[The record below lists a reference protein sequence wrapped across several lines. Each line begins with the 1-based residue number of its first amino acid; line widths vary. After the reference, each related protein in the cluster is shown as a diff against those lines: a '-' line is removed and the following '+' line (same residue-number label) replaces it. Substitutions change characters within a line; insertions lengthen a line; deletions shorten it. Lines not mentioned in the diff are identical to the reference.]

1 MFILI
6 LSLLDTALKLWLS
19 KEKTKY
25 IDKKIELQAAYYAE
39 WNKPIEQ
46 RSDAVLDNIMF
57 ELKNLAVA
65 FNSAVAKEQM
75 QYELDGYAGHNED

>member
-1 MFILI
+1 VFILI

-25 IDKKIELQAAYYAE
+25 IDKKMELQAAYYAE
-39 WNKPIEQ
+39 WNKPLDQ

-57 ELKNLAVA
+57 ELKNLAIA
-65 FNSAVAKEQM
+65 FNSAVAKEHLMAEAEQ
-75 QYELDGYAGHNED
+75 AKGHNED